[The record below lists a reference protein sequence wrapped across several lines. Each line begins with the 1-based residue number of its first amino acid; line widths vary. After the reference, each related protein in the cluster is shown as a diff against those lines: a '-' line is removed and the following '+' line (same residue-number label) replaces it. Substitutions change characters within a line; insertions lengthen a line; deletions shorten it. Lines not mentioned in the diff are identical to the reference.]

1 MEVKNIG
8 IIGRSAL
15 GTALCDGQT
24 IKTQILI
31 SELKN
36 EYPQSGILI
45 VDTLDYKKRFINII
59 FDMINTLLKSDVIF
73 VLLSR
78 NGMKYLF
85 PVINFINFFLKKPI
99 LHDCI
104 GGSLDELVIENAGLK
119 KNLNKFNVN
128 WVESRLMKER
138 LESLGVINVEYLPN
152 FKRLVKSKMEN
163 TIIEV
168 NPFKFCTFSRVNETK
183 GIGRAAEE
191 IIKVNLQY
199 GYKRCTLDIYG
210 PIEDNYD
217 KKIQEYV
224 EESNGAIRYMG
235 VVKYSDSVEVLHKY
249 CALLFPTTHT
259 GEGFPGTLI
268 DCFYAGV
275 PIIAT
280 DWHLN
285 KEIISDGV
293 TGYIYD
299 VNDENGLRECIL
311 KIMSD
316 DKKLLSMKNAC
327 LNEAD
332 NYSADKV
339 MKQIVCKVMS
349 L

>member
-138 LESLGVINVEYLPN
+138 LCLFESFPFFLYYSSYGTINLIYY
-152 FKRLVKSKMEN
+152 FK
-163 TIIEV
+163 
-168 NPFKFCTFSRVNETK
+168 
-183 GIGRAAEE
+183 
-191 IIKVNLQY
+191 
-199 GYKRCTLDIYG
+199 
-210 PIEDNYD
+210 
-217 KKIQEYV
+217 
-224 EESNGAIRYMG
+224 
-235 VVKYSDSVEVLHKY
+235 
-249 CALLFPTTHT
+249 
-259 GEGFPGTLI
+259 
-268 DCFYAGV
+268 
-275 PIIAT
+275 
-280 DWHLN
+280 
-285 KEIISDGV
+285 
-293 TGYIYD
+293 
-299 VNDENGLRECIL
+299 
-311 KIMSD
+311 
-316 DKKLLSMKNAC
+316 
-327 LNEAD
+327 
-332 NYSADKV
+332 
-339 MKQIVCKVMS
+339 
-349 L
+349 